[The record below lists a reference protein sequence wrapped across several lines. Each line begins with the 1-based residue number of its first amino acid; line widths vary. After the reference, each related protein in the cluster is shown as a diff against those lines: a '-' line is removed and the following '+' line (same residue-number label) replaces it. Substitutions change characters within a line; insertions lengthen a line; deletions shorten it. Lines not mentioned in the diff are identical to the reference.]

1 MWPFLP
7 HHQTSFPHHTFQ
19 ISAYNHELRINIY
32 NINYMKRIF
41 STLLLFII
49 VMTATKATAQN
60 EGKGDGYTY
69 RQYKNTYVASVDNHR
84 EVASTLERVCN
95 DLQITGGDII
105 GIGAVNQATLRCFNP
120 ATKEYVDK
128 TFAEQMEIANL
139 TGNVG
144 VLNGKIYLHLHITLG
159 KTDYTALAGHL
170 LRATLNGAGE
180 FVINK
185 YPGELSRYHN
195 EQIGLNMYR
204 FCLGAPER

>member
-1 MWPFLP
+1 MRTKIL
-7 HHQTSFPHHTFQ
+7 S
-19 ISAYNHELRINIY
+19 
-32 NINYMKRIF
+32 
-41 STLLLFII
+41 LLFA
-49 VMTATKATAQN
+49 VMAITTLNANAQT

-69 RQYKNTYVASVDNHR
+69 KQFDNTYVVSVNNHE
-84 EVASTLERVCN
+84 EVATVLERVCN
-95 DLQITGGDII
+95 DLNITGGDII
-105 GIGAVNQATLRCFNP
+105 GLGAVNSATLRCFNP

-128 TFAEQMEIANL
+128 TFNEQMEIANL

-185 YPGELSRYHN
+185 YSGEVPRYHN
-195 EQIGLNMYR
+195 DQIGLNMYQ
-204 FCLGAPER
+204 FCM

>member
-1 MWPFLP
+1 MKTKILSILLAIFAMTSVTAAA
-7 HHQTSFPHHTFQ
+7 QT
-19 ISAYNHELRINIY
+19 
-32 NINYMKRIF
+32 
-41 STLLLFII
+41 
-49 VMTATKATAQN
+49 
-60 EGKGDGYTY
+60 EGQGEGYTY
-69 RQYKNTYVASVDNHR
+69 KKFDNTYVVSVNNHQ

-95 DLQITGGDII
+95 DLNITGGDII
-105 GIGAVNQATLRCFNP
+105 GLGAVNQATLRCFNP

-128 TFAEQMEIANL
+128 TFTEQMEIANL

-185 YPGELSRYHN
+185 YTGEVPRYHN
-195 EQIGLNMYR
+195 DQIGLNMYR
-204 FCLGAPER
+204 FCMGEYPQQ

>member
-1 MWPFLP
+1 
-7 HHQTSFPHHTFQ
+7 
-19 ISAYNHELRINIY
+19 
-32 NINYMKRIF
+32 MKTKIL
-41 STLLLFII
+41 SLLLAIMAI
-49 VMTATKATAQN
+49 TTLNANAQT

-69 RQYKNTYVASVDNHR
+69 KQFDNTYVVSVNNHQ
-84 EVASTLERVCN
+84 EVATVLERICN
-95 DLQITGGDII
+95 DLNITGGDII
-105 GIGAVNQATLRCFNP
+105 GLGAVNSATLRCFNP

-128 TFAEQMEIANL
+128 TFDEQMEIANL

-185 YPGELSRYHN
+185 YPGVVPRYHN
-195 EQIGLNMYR
+195 DQIGLNMYQ
-204 FCLGAPER
+204 FCM